1 MAKSGPLLERRTH
14 DLPEFRDPRGVEVLQ
29 RLTESGAGLSDSDRV
44 FLTTAFSAAPYLGR
58 IATRRADTFAQIL
71 AQSPDAVFE
80 GILAAV
86 RATGAESPDAEALGR
101 DLRRAKADMHL
112 LTALSDLAGVWTLDD
127 ATSRLSRFADACVAA
142 GLFGLVRD
150 GAGKGRF
157 LPPGDPGNPLPGLF
171 VLALG
176 KMGAEELN
184 YSSDI
189 DLAIYYEP
197 DQVRL
202 AEGRDAERDL
212 PRLVQNLVRLLQ
224 EQSPEGYVF
233 RTDLR
238 LRPDP
243 SATPTAMSCDAAL
256 RYYESIGQNWERA
269 AYIKARVCAG
279 DPGAGSAFLKAMSPF
294 IWRRSL
300 DYAAVDD
307 IRALAR
313 QIQSVG
319 ARAQVR
325 AAGHNLKLGRGGIR
339 EIEFFAQVPQL
350 VFGGRE
356 ASLRI
361 RSPILALERLSALGK
376 VPSDRAATLIEA
388 YGFFRSAE
396 HRIQMLEDE
405 ATQILPEA
413 DDLRRRVGV
422 LCGFSDLSAFDDA
435 VRSRLTGVHA
445 AFSEQFALDETLAS
459 NSGSLVFSGV
469 EPTPDTLET
478 LTRLGFSEPKAVW
491 TKINSW
497 LGGRTRATRTQ
508 RARELLTTLTPRL
521 LDAMAETGEPDAA
534 FARFAAFYENLPMG
548 VQPLSLL
555 RSEPELAREL
565 VAILGLAPRIARTL
579 AQRPVILDVMLD
591 ARFSRPLSQ
600 DPPDDLRTRFLDQ
613 MAASEGL
620 EDAMNRARRL
630 AREERFRIGAQILVG
645 RADAGAAGA
654 AFAELAEAAIEAM
667 AQAAHQ
673 RMEEKHG
680 PMPGRFAILGLG
692 KLGGRELASDSD
704 LDLMLVYEAEGE
716 GAETWFTRFTQR
728 FVSALSAPTEE
739 GELFEVD
746 LQLRPSGKA
755 GPVAVSLPS
764 FLSYYASEAWTWERM
779 ALTRARIVCG
789 DPDLSQRIEDGIA
802 AALSQPRNPDITV
815 EDAVAMRARLQQEKP
830 GRGLWDLKRKPGGL
844 VDIEFI
850 AQTLQ
855 LLRLAEGQGK
865 RATSTVAS
873 LAALHRASAL
883 RDEDAELLTGAARL
897 YLDLLQLVRTAH
909 GSGFDPSQ
917 AAKGFAARLAG
928 VGGMASIA
936 ELNARL
942 EVLSEAVRARFEA
955 LLGPLN

>member
-1 MAKSGPLLERRTH
+1 MAESSTLLSERSI
-14 DLPEFRDPRGVEVLQ
+14 DLPEFSDPRGTEVVE
-29 RLTESGAGLSDSDRV
+29 RLSAAGAALNDADRG
-44 FLTTAFSAAPYLGR
+44 FLTSVFSAAPYLGR
-58 IATRRADTFAQIL
+58 IATRRTKEAARIL
-71 AQSPDAVFE
+71 TQSPDAVFAN
-80 GILAAV
+80 ILETV
-86 RATGAESPDAEALGR
+86 RSAGAEAEDVAALGR
-101 DLRRAKADMHL
+101 SLRQAKADMHL
-112 LTALSDLAGVWTLDD
+112 LTALCDLAGVWSLDE
-127 ATSRLSRFADACVAA
+127 ATSRLSHFADACVAS
-142 GLFGLVRD
+142 GLHGLVRD
-150 GAGKGRF
+150 GVDKERF
-157 LPPGDPGNPLPGLF
+157 LPPADPHNPLPGLF
-171 VLALG
+171 ILALG

-197 DQVRL
+197 DQVTL
-202 AEGRDAERDL
+202 AEGRDVERDL
-212 PRLVQNLVRLLQ
+212 PRLVQALVRLLQ

-279 DPGAGSAFLKAMSPF
+279 DTQAGAAFLKAMSPF

-319 ARAQVR
+319 DRAQVR

-356 ASLRI
+356 PSLRI
-361 RSPILALERLSALGK
+361 RSPIKALERLSALDK
-376 VPSDRAATLIEA
+376 VPSDRAATLIEP

-413 DDLRRRVGV
+413 DDLRRRVGL
-422 LCGFSDLSAFDDA
+422 LCGFPDLQEFDDA
-435 VRSRLTGVHA
+435 VRSRLTAVHS

-459 NSGSLVFSGV
+459 RSGSLVFSGV

-478 LTRLGFSEPKAVW
+478 LTRLGFSEPGAVW
-491 TKINSW
+491 NKINSW
-497 LGGRTRATRTQ
+497 LGGRTRATKTQ
-508 RARELLTTLTPRL
+508 RARELLTTLAPRL

-534 FARFAAFYENLPMG
+534 FSRFAAFYENLPMG

-613 MAASEGL
+613 MAAAEGL

-645 RADAGAAGA
+645 RADASAAGA
-654 AFAELAEAAIEAM
+654 AYAELAEAAIDTM
-667 AQAAHQ
+667 AHAAHA

-680 PMPGRFAILGLG
+680 PMPGRYAILGLG

-704 LDLMLVYEAEGE
+704 LDLMLVYEANGD

-728 FVSALSAPTEE
+728 FVSAVSAPTEE

-764 FLSYYASEAWTWERM
+764 FLAYYDSEAWTWERM

-789 DPDLSQRIEDGIA
+789 DPDLSQQVEEGIEG
-802 AALSQPRNPDITV
+802 ALSQPRNPDVII

-844 VDIEFI
+844 VDIEFL

-855 LLRLAEGQGK
+855 LLQLAKGK
-865 RATSTVAS
+865 GPRATSTVAA
-873 LAALHRASAL
+873 LDALHRDGAL
-883 RDEDAELLTGAARL
+883 SDHDAELLSGAARL

-909 GSGFDPSQ
+909 GSGFDPTL

-928 VGGMASIA
+928 VAGMSSVS

-942 EVLSEAVRARFEA
+942 EGLSTEVRTRFET
-955 LLGPLN
+955 LLGPRN